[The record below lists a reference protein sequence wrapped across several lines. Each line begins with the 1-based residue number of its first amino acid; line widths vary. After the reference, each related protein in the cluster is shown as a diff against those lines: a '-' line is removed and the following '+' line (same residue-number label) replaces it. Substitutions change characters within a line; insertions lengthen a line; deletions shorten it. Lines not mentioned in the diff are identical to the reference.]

1 MSILTN
7 PGRCGPILSD
17 IVVGC
22 DFHVVVERATS
33 CIYLK
38 RDV

>member
-1 MSILTN
+1 MSISHE
-7 PGRCGPILSD
+7 PSRCGPILSD
-17 IVVGC
+17 TVVGC